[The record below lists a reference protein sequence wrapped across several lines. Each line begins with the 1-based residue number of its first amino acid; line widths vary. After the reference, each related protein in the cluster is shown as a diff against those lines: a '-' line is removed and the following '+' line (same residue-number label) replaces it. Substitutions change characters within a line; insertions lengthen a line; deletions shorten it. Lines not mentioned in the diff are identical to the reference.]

1 MNKNKIRQYMIKAEL
16 VSAVICMISVIIM
29 IIAESH
35 CYQELLTNKVIEIT
49 CFTMLISAFLCI
61 ALVIV
66 EHIYG
71 QLVD

>member
-1 MNKNKIRQYMIKAEL
+1 MNKNKIRRYMIKAEL
-16 VSAVICMISVIIM
+16 VSAVTCMISM
-29 IIAESH
+29 ILLILSEAR